1 MSATAVLVA
10 VGEVLGAVLPSVFE
24 SLKGGTPA
32 SILTHALIVAT
43 EEVALKR
50 VATRGTPAHP
60 LAVLATRVEDLAAL
74 LVVEQQPILSA
85 ELRAVAVEL
94 RKRAAAL
101 APTEPAPSATPTS
114 DR

>member
-1 MSATAVLVA
+1 MSGVLDVLVTA
-10 VGEVLGAVLPSVFE
+10 GQVIGAVLPSVVE
-24 SLKGGTPA
+24 SLTGGTP
-32 SILTHALIVAT
+32 SSVLTHALIVTA
-43 EEVALKR
+43 EDVALRR
-50 VATRGTPAHP
+50 VGHAPSP
-60 LAVLATRVEDLAAL
+60 LAVLAVRVDDLAAL
-74 LVVEQQPILSA
+74 LVVEHQPILSA

>member
-32 SILTHALIVAT
+32 SILTHALIVTA

-74 LVVEQQPILSA
+74 CVVEHQPIIAAHLQIEA
-85 ELRAVAVEL
+85 AEL

-101 APTEPAPSATPTS
+101 APTEPPGGV
-114 DR
+114 